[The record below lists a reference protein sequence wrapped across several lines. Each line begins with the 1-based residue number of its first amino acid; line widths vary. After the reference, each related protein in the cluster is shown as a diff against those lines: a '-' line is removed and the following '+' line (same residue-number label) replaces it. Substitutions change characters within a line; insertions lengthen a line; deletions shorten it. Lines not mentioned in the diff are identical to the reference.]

1 MSMNQDQVLELHKQI
16 TLKVNYWIEKNGDE
30 VLFYKAVSREAGQP
44 AGDET
49 EVVAR
54 LPNPFGNPRTDYKQA
69 SYLASTTIIA
79 VVMKL
84 NDPYLLGVEQDGDV
98 VAEYTKPEHD
108 PRVVF
113 AREFIPF
120 NSVIQRSYPDR
131 NAETGLYEAKSERL
145 LCVKAEPW
153 GEKPNIQI
161 AYYMV
166 PFFNELVIEET

>member
-1 MSMNQDQVLELHKQI
+1 MSMNQGQVLKLHKQL

-30 VLFYKAVSREAGQP
+30 VLLYKAVERKVGQP
-44 AGDET
+44 VAET
-49 EVVAR
+49 EAVAS
-54 LPNPFGNPRTDYKQA
+54 LPKPFSNPRTDYKQA
-69 SYLASTTIIA
+69 SYLPASSIIT
-79 VVMKL
+79 VIMKL
-84 NDPYLLGVEQDGDV
+84 SDPYLLGLEQDGDV
-98 VAEYTKPEHD
+98 VAEYTKPEHE

-120 NSVIQRSYPDR
+120 NSVIQRSYTDR

-145 LCVKAEPW
+145 LCIKAEPW

-166 PFFNELVIEET
+166 PFFNELVIEEV